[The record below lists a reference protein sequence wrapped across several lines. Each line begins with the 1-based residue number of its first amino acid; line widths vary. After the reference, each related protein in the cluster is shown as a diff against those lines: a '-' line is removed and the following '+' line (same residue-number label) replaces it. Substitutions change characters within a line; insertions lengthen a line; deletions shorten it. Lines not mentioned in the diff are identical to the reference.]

1 MRLRSCVLLRTGLD
15 AALDYA
21 PAPTQVP
28 VGSRLVRADRIY
40 FRLSENLAPFVFEV
54 PRCFG
59 SYEELLKQLGTK
71 ETASAHD
78 LIKLVHE
85 LRAECGTASLNP
97 NEMSAVVKILRL
109 VAATDAVPADI
120 LVPDQH
126 SMLVQS
132 CRHEMRQCRRF
143 QLRTC
148 RVPVESFFV
157 QLSCVPGA
165 M

>member
-1 MRLRSCVLLRTGLD
+1 M
-15 AALDYA
+15 
-21 PAPTQVP
+21 
-28 VGSRLVRADRIY
+28 GSRLVRADRIY

-143 QLRTC
+143 QLHTC
-148 RVPVESFFV
+148 HVPVESFSFTCRV
-157 QLSCVPGA
+157 SPGA